1 MNPAAPGAQPRLLS
15 ALTCAFPAMVLAA
28 LLLLPFLNTPFTIDD
43 PIYLR
48 EAQHALVDPL
58 HPQAFDLVWST
69 DLNLRASEILP
80 GGLAVPYLLLPT
92 ALAGSAEWAGHLT
105 QLLFLLATIF
115 AVALVALQLGL
126 DRRQARL
133 TALLAAVCPAVL
145 GMAGTVMPD
154 IPAMLFVILGMERVI
169 AFRDHRKWHAALL
182 ATFWLTL
189 AALTRAHTLLVLAA
203 AFVFLL
209 DGIAP
214 DDIRASFR
222 QFPMRF
228 LPILLTP
235 VAFAVVS
242 LLMADPDSAQEN
254 ILTAIARMPG
264 GVRLPVHNGLAF
276 LAHWLLVIP
285 LTIPWLVLRFYVLPV
300 KLMWVPVLIAS
311 LLSVRVGWVAFAGAA
326 TAIVLVDIAW
336 DAIQRCDR
344 VQLALWLWLWLAL
357 PIIIYVHLPS
367 KYLLPSVPAAM
378 ILVVRLIPDA
388 RRATVRW
395 LIPSVAVASA
405 ILGVLILIGVRDL
418 AEIQRRAVADLI
430 VPHIKQGER
439 VWFAGHWGFQWYAE
453 SAGAMPVTVEAPLPE
468 RGDIIVVSEI
478 DFPRF
483 ARQWSARQVIQSV
496 VYPGNGVGR
505 VMDSNAGAGFFSTP
519 WGYLPWIGGSGDTN
533 RYEVWK
539 VE

>member
-1 MNPAAPGAQPRLLS
+1 
-15 ALTCAFPAMVLAA
+15 
-28 LLLLPFLNTPFTIDD
+28 
-43 PIYLR
+43 
-48 EAQHALVDPL
+48 
-58 HPQAFDLVWST
+58 
-69 DLNLRASEILP
+69 
-80 GGLAVPYLLLPT
+80 
-92 ALAGSAEWAGHLT
+92 
-105 QLLFLLATIF
+105 
-115 AVALVALQLGL
+115 
-126 DRRQARL
+126 
-133 TALLAAVCPAVL
+133 
-145 GMAGTVMPD
+145 
-154 IPAMLFVILGMERVI
+154 
-169 AFRDHRKWHAALL
+169 
-182 ATFWLTL
+182 
-189 AALTRAHTLLVLAA
+189 
-203 AFVFLL
+203 
-209 DGIAP
+209 
-214 DDIRASFR
+214 
-222 QFPMRF
+222 
-228 LPILLTP
+228 
-235 VAFAVVS
+235 
-242 LLMADPDSAQEN
+242 
-254 ILTAIARMPG
+254 
-264 GVRLPVHNGLAF
+264 
-276 LAHWLLVIP
+276 
-285 LTIPWLVLRFYVLPV
+285 
-300 KLMWVPVLIAS
+300 VLIAS

-336 DAIQRCDR
+336 DAIQRRDR